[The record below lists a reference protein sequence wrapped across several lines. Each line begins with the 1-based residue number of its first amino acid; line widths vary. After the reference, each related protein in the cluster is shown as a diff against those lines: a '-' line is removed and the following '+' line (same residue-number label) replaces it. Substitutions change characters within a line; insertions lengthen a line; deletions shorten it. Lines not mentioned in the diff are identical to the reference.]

1 MYLMIHGVGNNKAG
15 DGETL
20 DQTEVPGRKLA
31 FDYLRAFAVTLVLYH
46 HAIHA
51 YTTFV
56 FINFEN
62 SRGQTLI
69 IAL

>member
-1 MYLMIHGVGNNKAG
+1 MIHAVEKNQA
-15 DGETL
+15 EA
-20 DQTEVPGRKLA
+20 PGRSLA
-31 FDYLRAFAVTLVLYH
+31 FDYLRAFVVTLVLYH

-62 SRGQTLI
+62 P
-69 IAL
+69 IATSSPVVNE